1 MKSLRVSFT
10 LFLLMIALLVGMPVS
25 GQDTP
30 TPDIIEGTATLIAS
44 ETATATLEVTITPT
58 PVIVEE
64 PPPNPIPDD
73 EPGELPVTTP
83 ETLLGQLYSL
93 LKDGTYIAWAAAG
106 TIIIVGLLKV
116 VASGVGITISG
127 NMAVFITLVVQVLI
141 WIGYA
146 IANYLN
152 QGEAFKTWYLALVDV
167 ARSLLP
173 LAGAIFAGHVGF
185 KAAQKRGV
193 PVLGYSAPNP
203 FRGDVTRTTTM
214 PPYPTSNPPSGN
226 G

>member
-1 MKSLRVSFT
+1 MKQRILIV
-10 LFLLMIALLVGMPVS
+10 LLMLSISFPVFA
-25 GQDTP
+25 QDTP
-30 TPDIIEGTATLIAS
+30 EPVPTV
-44 ETATATLEVTITPT
+44 ETATAEPTITPT

-83 ETLLGQLYSL
+83 ETLLGQFYSL

-106 TIIIVGLLKV
+106 TVIIVGLIKV
-116 VASGVGITISG
+116 LAAGAGFTITG
-127 NMAVFITLVVQVLI
+127 NGAIGLTLAVQVLI

-185 KAAQKRGV
+185 KAAQKRNV
-193 PVLGYSAPNP
+193 PVLGYSAP
-203 FRGDVTRTTTM
+203 
-214 PPYPTSNPPSGN
+214 SK
-226 G
+226 

>member
-1 MKSLRVSFT
+1 MKKRLLIVLLT
-10 LFLLMIALLVGMPVS
+10 LSIGLPIAS
-25 GQDTP
+25 AQDTP
-30 TPDIIEGTATLIAS
+30 EPVPTA
-44 ETATATLEVTITPT
+44 EMATAEPTITPT

-83 ETLLGQLYSL
+83 ETLLGQFYSI

-106 TIIIVGLLKV
+106 TVIIVGLIKV
-116 VASGVGITISG
+116 LLAGAGVTLSG
-127 NMAVFITLVVQVLI
+127 NAAIGVTLVVQVLI

-185 KAAQKRGV
+185 KAAQKRNV
-193 PVLGYSAPNP
+193 PVLGYTAPKKV
-203 FRGDVTRTTTM
+203 G
-214 PPYPTSNPPSGN
+214 
-226 G
+226 

>member
-1 MKSLRVSFT
+1 MKRY
-10 LFLLMIALLVGMPVS
+10 LLIVVFMLSIGLPVLS
-25 GQDTP
+25 AQDTP
-30 TPDIIEGTATLIAS
+30 TPDVAT
-44 ETATATLEVTITPT
+44 ETATAEPTITPT

-83 ETLLGQLYSL
+83 ETLLGQFYSL

-106 TIIIVGLLKV
+106 TVIIVGLIKV
-116 VASGVGITISG
+116 LLSGAGVALSG
-127 NMAVFITLVVQVLI
+127 NAAIGVTLVVQVLI

-185 KAAQKRGV
+185 KAAQKRSV
-193 PVLGYSAPNP
+193 PVLGYTAPKK
-203 FRGDVTRTTTM
+203 VA
-214 PPYPTSNPPSGN
+214 
-226 G
+226 